1 MVTLALVHAD
11 LPLRLAWI
19 ESVVLP
25 AALAAVNVVEP
36 PKLGLTAPNGL
47 ERAQV

>member
-1 MVTLALVHAD
+1 MVMVALAHAD
-11 LPLRLAWI
+11 LPFRLAWT

-25 AALAAVNVVEP
+25 AALAAVKVVEP
-36 PKLGLTAPNGL
+36 PKLGLTEPNGL